1 MGHVHPPRA
10 LLYRLP
16 NVSTHWGAIRARL
29 GLYRLPN
36 VSTHW
41 GAIRARL
48 GPERWLEAAAHVVH
62 RACSAERAELV
73 AAPRRVRVCVCMCV
87 HLVPLCVVVLAAPGA
102 CMSLRVRY
110 DIRVDL
116 IPCTCVVFI
125 GGRSVVT
132 MWCSACA
139 RVRQSS
145 LSCRAHWS
153 RAGGPFHIDIR
164 ISQPHTHGATAAHT
178 HTPPAR
184 RRPGARSGPGSGT
197 VAHPHA
203 ETSSTQKRSQRDT
216 HILIRLA
223 PSAPRG
229 AGRARAHFRSR
240 GKHAVRR
247 AGTAVWGRAA
257 ALRINGLKRCD
268 RESPVSP
275 NVNIQVKS
283 SLTGLLFP

>member
-10 LLYRLP
+10 L
-16 NVSTHWGAIRARL
+16 
-29 GLYRLPN
+29 LYRLPN

-125 GGRSVVT
+125 GGVRSFYVVL
-132 MWCSACA
+132 
-139 RVRQSS
+139 RVSTIVS
-145 LSCRAHWS
+145 LVS
-153 RAGGPFHIDIR
+153 RALVARGGALSHRYQNF
-164 ISQPHTHGATAAHT
+164 STAH
-178 HTPPAR
+178 AR
-184 RRPGARSGPGSGT
+184 RDSR
-197 VAHPHA
+197 AHPHA
-203 ETSSTQKRSQRDT
+203 ARPAAPGRALRAGQWHGRTPTRRDIEHTKAQPKRHSHSYTTRT
-216 HILIRLA
+216 VR
-223 PSAPRG
+223 SAGR
-229 AGRARAHFRSR
+229 RARARAFSIS
-240 GKHAVRR
+240 GETRR
-247 AGTAVWGRAA
+247 EAGGDRRLGACCRASDQ
-257 ALRINGLKRCD
+257 RVEKM
-268 RESPVSP
+268 
-275 NVNIQVKS
+275 
-283 SLTGLLFP
+283 

>member
-16 NVSTHWGAIRARL
+16 NVSTLW
-29 GLYRLPN
+29 
-36 VSTHW
+36 S
-41 GAIRARL
+41 AIRARL

-87 HLVPLCVVVLAAPGA
+87 NLVPLCVVVLAAPGA

-125 GGRSVVT
+125 GGVRSGYYV
-132 MWCSACA
+132 WCSACQ
-139 RVRQSS
+139 QSS
-145 LSCRAHWS
+145 LSSVARIGRA
-153 RAGGPFHIDIR
+153 RGGPFTS
-164 ISQPHTHGATAAHT
+164 ISEFLNRTRTARQPRTPD
-178 HTPPAR
+178 TPPAR

-197 VAHPHA
+197 VAHPHCGPHA

>member
-16 NVSTHWGAIRARL
+16 NVSTLWGAIRARL

-125 GGRSVVT
+125 RWTFGRYYVVLRVSDNRVSLVSRALVARGGALSHRYQNFST
-132 MWCSACA
+132 AHA
-139 RVRQSS
+139 RRDS
-145 LSCRAHWS
+145 RAHPHAARPAAPG
-153 RAGGPFHIDIR
+153 RARPGR
-164 ISQPHTHGATAAHT
+164 AVARSHT
-178 HTPPAR
+178 HTPRHRAHKSAAKETLTFLYDSHRPLRGA
-184 RRPGARSGPGSGT
+184 PGAR
-197 VAHPHA
+197 
-203 ETSSTQKRSQRDT
+203 
-216 HILIRLA
+216 
-223 PSAPRG
+223 
-229 AGRARAHFRSR
+229 ARIFDL
-240 GKHAVRR
+240 G
-247 AGTAVWGRAA
+247 GNT
-257 ALRINGLKRCD
+257 
-268 RESPVSP
+268 P
-275 NVNIQVKS
+275 
-283 SLTGLLFP
+283 

>member
-1 MGHVHPPRA
+1 MYVCASCASVCGGARGAGGVHVLA
-10 LLYRLP
+10 
-16 NVSTHWGAIRARL
+16 
-29 GLYRLPN
+29 
-36 VSTHW
+36 
-41 GAIRARL
+41 
-48 GPERWLEAAAHVVH
+48 GPLRHTSRFDSLHMCGVH
-62 RACSAERAELV
+62 RWSSVVLCGAPRVNNRLSRVGRAALV
-73 AAPRRVRVCVCMCV
+73 ARGGALSHRYQNFSTAHARRD
-87 HLVPLCVVVLAAPGA
+87 
-102 CMSLRVRY
+102 S
-110 DIRVDL
+110 
-116 IPCTCVVFI
+116 
-125 GGRSVVT
+125 
-132 MWCSACA
+132 
-139 RVRQSS
+139 
-145 LSCRAHWS
+145 RAHPHAA
-153 RAGGPFHIDIR
+153 RPAAG
-164 ISQPHTHGATAAHT
+164 
-178 HTPPAR
+178 
-184 RRPGARSGPGSGT
+184 RPGARSGPGSGT

>member
-16 NVSTHWGAIRARL
+16 NVSTL
-29 GLYRLPN
+29 
-36 VSTHW
+36 W

-125 GGRSVVT
+125 GGVRSYILCGAPPLSTIV
-132 MWCSACA
+132 
-139 RVRQSS
+139 S
-145 LSCRAHWS
+145 LVS
-153 RAGGPFHIDIR
+153 RALVARGALSHPDIR
-164 ISQPHTHGATAAHT
+164 NSQPHTH
-178 HTPPAR
+178 PR
-184 RRPGARSGPGSGT
+184 DSR
-197 VAHPHA
+197 AHPHA
-203 ETSSTQKRSQRDT
+203 ARPAAPGRALRAGQWHGRTPTRRDIEHTKAQPKRHSHSYTTRT
-216 HILIRLA
+216 VR
-223 PSAPRG
+223 SAGR
-229 AGRARAHFRSR
+229 RARARAFSIS
-240 GKHAVRR
+240 GETRR
-247 AGTAVWGRAA
+247 EAGGDRRLGHWGRAA
-257 ALRINGLKRCD
+257 ALRINRFKRCD

>member
-10 LLYRLP
+10 L
-16 NVSTHWGAIRARL
+16 
-29 GLYRLPN
+29 LYRLPN

-125 GGRSVVT
+125 GGVRSYYVVLRVST
-132 MWCSACA
+132 IVSLVSAA
-139 RVRQSS
+139 P
-145 LSCRAHWS
+145 HWS

-184 RRPGARSGPGSGT
+184 RPGARARAPGRA
-197 VAHPHA
+197 VARSHTHTPRHRA
-203 ETSSTQKRSQRDT
+203 HKSAAKETLTFLYDSHRP
-216 HILIRLA
+216 L
-223 PSAPRG
+223 RG
-229 AGRARAHFRSR
+229 APGARARIFDL
-240 GKHAVRR
+240 G
-247 AGTAVWGRAA
+247 GNT
-257 ALRINGLKRCD
+257 
-268 RESPVSP
+268 P
-275 NVNIQVKS
+275 
-283 SLTGLLFP
+283 

>member
-10 LLYRLP
+10 L
-16 NVSTHWGAIRARL
+16 
-29 GLYRLPN
+29 LYRLPN

-125 GGRSVVT
+125 GGVRS
-132 MWCSACA
+132 WCSACQ
-139 RVRQSS
+139 QSS

>member
-1 MGHVHPPRA
+1 MYVCASCASVCGGARGAGGVHVLAGPLRHTSRFDSLHMCGVHRWSSVR
-10 LLYRLP
+10 LLCMVLR
-16 NVSTHWGAIRARL
+16 VSTI
-29 GLYRLPN
+29 
-36 VSTHW
+36 VS
-41 GAIRARL
+41 
-48 GPERWLEAAAHVVH
+48 
-62 RACSAERAELV
+62 
-73 AAPRRVRVCVCMCV
+73 
-87 HLVPLCVVVLAAPGA
+87 
-102 CMSLRVRY
+102 
-110 DIRVDL
+110 L
-116 IPCTCVVFI
+116 I
-125 GGRSVVT
+125 G
-132 MWCSACA
+132 
-139 RVRQSS
+139 
-145 LSCRAHWS
+145 RAHWS

>member
-16 NVSTHWGAIRARL
+16 NVSTHWGAIRAQ
-29 GLYRLPN
+29 
-36 VSTHW
+36 
-41 GAIRARL
+41 L

-87 HLVPLCVVVLAAPGA
+87 NLVPLCVVVLAAPGA

-125 GGRSVVT
+125 GPREFGRRS
-132 MWCSACA
+132 MWCSACQ
-139 RVRQSS
+139 QSS

-153 RAGGPFHIDIR
+153 RAGGPFHYR
-164 ISQPHTHGATAAHT
+164 YQNFSTAH
-178 HTPPAR
+178 AR
-184 RRPGARSGPGSGT
+184 RDSRAHPHAARPAAPGRARVRAGCSGT

-223 PSAPRG
+223 PSAPQG

>member
-10 LLYRLP
+10 L
-16 NVSTHWGAIRARL
+16 
-29 GLYRLPN
+29 LYRLPN

-125 GGRSVVT
+125 GGVRS
-132 MWCSACA
+132 C
-139 RVRQSS
+139 
-145 LSCRAHWS
+145 
-153 RAGGPFHIDIR
+153 G
-164 ISQPHTHGATAAHT
+164 
-178 HTPPAR
+178 
-184 RRPGARSGPGSGT
+184 
-197 VAHPHA
+197 
-203 ETSSTQKRSQRDT
+203 
-216 HILIRLA
+216 
-223 PSAPRG
+223 APRVNNRLSRV
-229 AGRARAHFRSR
+229 ARIGRARGGPIGFTSISEFLNRTRTARQPR
-240 GKHAVRR
+240 TPTRRPPGGARARAPGRAVRHGRTPTRRDIEHTKAQPKRHSHSYTTRTVRSAGRR
-247 AGTAVWGRAA
+247 ARARA
-257 ALRINGLKRCD
+257 FSISGETRREAGGD
-268 RESPVSP
+268 RRLGACCRASDQRVE
-275 NVNIQVKS
+275 KM
-283 SLTGLLFP
+283 

>member
-73 AAPRRVRVCVCMCV
+73 AAPRRVRMCVCMCV
-87 HLVPLCVVVLAAPGA
+87 NLVPLCVVVLAAPGA

-125 GGRSVVT
+125 GPREFGRS
-132 MWCSACA
+132 MWCSACQ
-139 RVRQSS
+139 QSS

-197 VAHPHA
+197 VAAHRHTHTPRHRA
-203 ETSSTQKRSQRDT
+203 HKSAAKETLTFLYDSHRP
-216 HILIRLA
+216 L
-223 PSAPRG
+223 RG
-229 AGRARAHFRSR
+229 APGARARIFDL
-240 GKHAVRR
+240 G
-247 AGTAVWGRAA
+247 GNT
-257 ALRINGLKRCD
+257 
-268 RESPVSP
+268 P
-275 NVNIQVKS
+275 
-283 SLTGLLFP
+283 